1 MPASPDAPLLPL
13 LPPPPASRSPARLP
27 SRSLRAARSLL
38 GAGLLTSCVSSA
50 PLAPVPEPL
59 PQALA
64 WQATAAH
71 GAFLG
76 VEGEENDSGS
86 LDALFFA
93 PGVRVRGVVANSP
106 AEAAGLK
113 PGDVVLSVDGRQV
126 NDPGALDALV
136 AGHAAGDRVELSVQR
151 ADTVFAVPVTLEG
164 RGPAAGPA
172 GSAPN
177 PADGAG
183 SAAGDASTGDGA
195 SAGGASSA
203 APPAAG
209 DAAQPRYRLD
219 PSRSRAGWATGQGGV
234 VLVSAPE
241 DSPVLEAGLALGDV
255 VTAIDGQSVV
265 SDRELIRQLQV
276 REPGA
281 EVELTVTSPAGAGEP
296 AGAGGQGGRGAPR
309 TVEVELQE
317 QPTKIT
323 GFGLPL
329 LLDYEA
335 DIGGE
340 KSRVGVLDL
349 YLIQLFEYRR
359 ENGER
364 TWVLLE
370 LFGWEVFHFS
380 TGVGEL
386 AS

>member
-1 MPASPDAPLLPL
+1 MHASLC
-13 LPPPPASRSPARLP
+13 PPPSPRSVRLPAR
-27 SRSLRAARSLL
+27 SRLLRAALTLL
-38 GAGLLTSCVSSA
+38 GAGLLTSCVTTA

-59 PQALA
+59 PEALA
-64 WQATAAH
+64 WQATEAH

-106 AEAAGLK
+106 AEASGLK
-113 PGDVVLSVDGRQV
+113 PGDVVLSIDGRQV
-126 NDPGALDALV
+126 DDPGALDALV

-151 ADTVFAVPVTLEG
+151 ADTVFAVPVTLEA
-164 RGPAAGPA
+164 RGPTAVAAP
-172 GSAPN
+172 GSAS
-177 PADGAG
+177 DAG
-183 SAAGDASTGDGA
+183 GAAGDAGAPA
-195 SAGGASSA
+195 SA
-203 APPAAG
+203 
-209 DAAQPRYRLD
+209 DAVHPRFRLD

-234 VLVSAPE
+234 VLVSAPK
-241 DSPVLEAGLALGDV
+241 DSPVFEAGLELGDV
-255 VTAIDGQSVV
+255 VTAIDGRSVV
-265 SDRELIRQLQV
+265 SDRELIRLLQTHD
-276 REPGA
+276 PGA
-281 EVELTVTSPAGAGEP
+281 EVELTVAGP
-296 AGAGGQGGRGAPR
+296 RGGDSR
-309 TVEVELQE
+309 TVELELQE

-323 GFGLPL
+323 GFGLPFL
-329 LLDYEA
+329 LEYEA
-335 DIGGE
+335 DVDGH

-359 ENGER
+359 EEGER

-386 AS
+386 SS